1 VVARPPL
8 KVRVEPMTAA
18 DIPAVHRIEH
28 ASFPVPWPD
37 YAFRQE
43 LETNRLAHY
52 LVVHV
57 GSRAVAYAGIW
68 MMVDEAHVT
77 TFAVLPDWR
86 RQGIGGRLL
95 LALLRLAQEHGA
107 RVATLEVRV
116 SNVAARALY
125 QRFGFRP
132 VGIRPRYYSDNA
144 EDALIMTSAPLA
156 SADMRRRL
164 AELAQRYE
172 AAPLEPHDEAAG

>member
-1 VVARPPL
+1 MVARPPL

-18 DIPAVHRIEH
+18 DIPAVQRIER
-28 ASFPVPWPD
+28 ASFPVPWPE

-52 LVVHV
+52 LMVRVD
-57 GSRAVAYAGIW
+57 SRAVAYGGIW
-68 MMVDEAHVT
+68 MMVDEAHIT

-86 RQGIGGRLL
+86 RRGIGGRLL
-95 LALLRLAQEHGA
+95 LALLRLAREHGA

-116 SNVAARALY
+116 SNVPARTLY

-132 VGIRPRYYSDNA
+132 VGIRPRYYSDNH

-156 SADMRRRL
+156 SSDMIRRL

-172 AAPLEPHDEAAG
+172 DVPLEGEGGEGE

>member
-1 VVARPPL
+1 
-8 KVRVEPMTAA
+8 MTLA
-18 DIPAVHRIEH
+18 DIPAVHRIER

-43 LETNRLAHY
+43 LQTNRLAHY
-52 LVVHV
+52 LVVRV
-57 GSRAVAYAGIW
+57 GSKAVAYAGIW
-68 MMVDEAHVT
+68 MMVDEAHIT

-95 LALLRLAQEHGA
+95 LALLRLAREHDA

-125 QRFGFRP
+125 QSFGFRP
-132 VGIRPRYYSDNA
+132 VGIRPRYYSDNH

-164 AELAQRYE
+164 SELADRYE
-172 AAPLEPHDEAAG
+172 SVPLEPEGEAEP